1 MAEEQGT
8 NQFVDPAEIA
18 AQKQLQGLNDQA
30 HEGALFA
37 DWSRS
42 ACSVKLFKWL
52 DEQIL
57 DSKNRWLSATS
68 RESAESVRLQAQ
80 SYQKIKLWINAQI
93 GAGVVASLGI
103 KQFHEEGIELEGLI
117 KPPPQQ

>member
-1 MAEEQGT
+1 MDEEKDT
-8 NQFVDPAEIA
+8 RFIDPAEVA
-18 AQKQLQGLNDQA
+18 AQKQLETLTDQA

-52 DEQIL
+52 DEQIS

-93 GAGVVASLGI
+93 GAGAVASLGI
-103 KQFHEEGIELEGLI
+103 KKFHEEGIELEGLI

>member
-8 NQFVDPAEIA
+8 NQFVDPAEVA
-18 AQKQLQGLNDQA
+18 AQKQLSGLNDQA

-68 RESAESVRLQAQ
+68 RELAESVRLQAQ

-103 KQFHEEGIELEGLI
+103 KKFHEEGIELEGLI